1 MFYEN
6 YRFKGH
12 QKEPPN
18 GPNATLQHDG
28 VTDIDKVYL
37 QSQPAGAGSKKV
49 RQLALGRIR
58 SSAQLTLAHLLYAV
72 FFLFFDVFFVFVF
85 AHSPLAC

>member
-58 SSAQLTLAHLLYAV
+58 SSAQLTLAH
-72 FFLFFDVFFVFVF
+72 FFAFVLVFVF